1 MTIPRIYQ
9 VRSPRVERRHVFLG
23 RAPTGGQSCAYSP
36 PTQGLT
42 RSVANAVQR
51 SNVTCKLTQW
61 ALQDA
66 TRKSGTQATHL
77 LLVTLLTSCN
87 EFRSTTPSLRPVRV
101 RNESPRS
108 LTADYQFIRA
118 AGSSICNGDFHLD
131 SGLDADGSD
140 LLDDLGRA
148 VQVNEA
154 LVDPHLETVPS
165 LRTFPA
171 GGFPRRYSQG
181 LQQKT
186 ENTRHPGC
194 GSAALCNPPAGR
206 SEQQGCALGPK
217 PPGGPPRPGAPR
229 LSPWWAS
236 APAPSP

>member
-1 MTIPRIYQ
+1 M
-9 VRSPRVERRHVFLG
+9 FLG
-23 RAPTGGQSCAYSP
+23 RAPTGGHTARAHHRRKR
-36 PTQGLT
+36 GLT

-51 SNVTCKLTQW
+51 SNNVTCKRTQR

-66 TRKSGTQATHL
+66 TRKSRTRATHL
-77 LLVTLLTSCN
+77 LLVTLLTRRN
-87 EFRSTTPSLRPVRV
+87 EFRGTTPSLRPVRV
-101 RNESPRS
+101 WNKSRRS

-131 SGLDADGSD
+131 SRLNADGSD

-148 VQVNEA
+148 VQVDEA

-165 LRTFPA
+165 LGTFPA
-171 GGFPRRYSQG
+171 GRFPRRYSQG
-181 LQQKT
+181 LQRKT
-186 ENTRHPGC
+186 EDTRHPGC
-194 GSAALCNPPAGR
+194 GSAALPNLPAGR
-206 SEQQGCALGPK
+206 PEQQGCALGPK